1 MKIGSRLFG
10 FLSQEQTSVGEEDY
24 EKPKRAKVGK
34 LAVVISILGVAAAVF
49 HIYALGI
56 RATSV
61 ILLRNIHLLCGFVL
75 IPLLYPASKKQVDR
89 VRLVDYLLIAVG
101 LSVSLY
107 VMFQDEDFFLRAG
120 VAPTTG
126 DLVFGALAIL
136 LVLIITKRVIGW
148 PLVIVTLFFLV
159 YAKFAIHFPGM
170 FVGKSHSLRN
180 IISYVFNI
188 EGIYGI
194 PIGVSS
200 TYVLLFILFGVFLK
214 QSGAGEF
221 YTDFAYSIAGRTRG
235 GPAKVAVISSAL
247 FGTISGSGIAN
258 VVTTGSITIPL
269 MKRTGFKAYYAGAVE
284 AVASTGGQIMPPVM
298 GAGAFLMAEIIGVPY
313 TKIMIAATLPALLY
327 FISVYYV
334 VDLQAA
340 RSGLQGLKASELPSL
355 KGVITRNGHLVIPLL
370 ILICTLMTGATPIKA
385 AFLSIIATIVVSTLK
400 KATRMGIRKIVS
412 SLENGVL
419 GCLEVIAACGCAGII
434 MALVALTGIG
444 LKLSAL
450 IVQISGSNLFLALLL
465 TAVIVIVLSMGL
477 PTTACYIVSATI
489 MAPGLTK
496 MGITPIQAHLFI
508 FYYACLSGITPP
520 VALVAY
526 PAGAIAKA
534 SPVTVSITAFRLGFV
549 GFLVPF
555 MFIYSPNL
563 LLIGNVGQVVV
574 AAITSLVG
582 AYFISVASEGWFG
595 GQVHAFSRLLL
606 LGGGIFMLIPGL
618 KTDGLGAVLVIVAG
632 VVEKLT
638 RKRFRTQPKLDG
650 GSLARNHRPWLR

>member
-10 FLSQEQTSVGEEDY
+10 FLSQEQASVREEDY

-34 LAVVISILGVAAAVF
+34 LAVVISILGVAAALF

-61 ILLRNIHLLCGFVL
+61 ILLRNVHLLCGFVL

-101 LSVSLY
+101 LSVSIY
-107 VMFQDEDFFLRAG
+107 VMLQDEDFFMRAG

-269 MKRTGFKAYYAGAVE
+269 MKRTGFKAYYAAAVE

-313 TKIMIAATLPALLY
+313 TKIMIAAALPALLY

-370 ILICTLMTGATPIKA
+370 ILIYTLMTGATPIKA

-400 KATRMGIRKIVS
+400 KATRMGIRKIVT
-412 SLENGVL
+412 SLEDGVL

-450 IVQISGSNLFLALLL
+450 IVQISGSNLFVALLL

-534 SPVTVSITAFRLGFV
+534 SPVTVSITAFRLGIV

-563 LLIGNVGQVVV
+563 LLIGNVGQVAV

-606 LGGGIFMLIPGL
+606 LGGGIFMLIPGV
-618 KTDGLGAVLVIVAG
+618 KTDALGAVLVIVAG
-632 VVEKLT
+632 AVEKLT
-638 RKRFRTQPKLDG
+638 RKRLRTP
-650 GSLARNHRPWLR
+650 A

>member
-1 MKIGSRLFG
+1 MKIGSRLFDL
-10 FLSQEQTSVGEEDY
+10 FSQEQTSVREEDY
-24 EKPKRAKVGK
+24 EKPKRSRVGK
-34 LAVVISILGVAAAVF
+34 LALAISILGVAAALF

-89 VRLVDYLLIAVG
+89 VRFIDYLLIAIG
-101 LSVSLY
+101 VSISIY
-107 VMFQDEDFFLRAG
+107 VMLQDEDFFLRAG
-120 VAPTTG
+120 VAPTKG
-126 DLVFGALAIL
+126 DLVFGSLAIL
-136 LVLIITKRVIGW
+136 LILIITKRVIGW
-148 PLVIVTLFFLV
+148 PLVVVTLFFLV
-159 YAKFAIHFPGM
+159 YAKFAIYFPGM
-170 FVGKSHSLRN
+170 FVGKSHSLTN

-269 MKRTGFKAYYAGAVE
+269 MKKTGFKGYYAGAVE

-313 TKIMIAATLPALLY
+313 TKIMIAAALPALLY
-327 FISVYYV
+327 FVSIYYV

-340 RSGLQGLKASELPSL
+340 RRGLQGLRPNELPSL
-355 KGVITRNGHLVIPLL
+355 KKVLFREGHLVIPLL
-370 ILICTLMTGATPIKA
+370 ILIYILLTGATPIKA
-385 AFLSIIATIVVSTLK
+385 AFYSILATILVSTLK
-400 KATRMGIRKIVS
+400 KETRMGIRKIFS
-412 SLENGVL
+412 SLEDGVL

-450 IVQISGSNLFLALLL
+450 IVQISGSNLFIALLL
-465 TAVIVIVLSMGL
+465 TAAIVIVLSMGL

-534 SPVTVSITAFRLGFV
+534 SPVTVSITAFRLGIV

-563 LLIGNVGQVVV
+563 LLIGNVGQVVI
-574 AAITSLVG
+574 AAITSLIG

-595 GQVHAFSRLLL
+595 GPVHALSRLLVL
-606 LGGGIFMLIPGL
+606 AGGIFMLIPGV
-618 KTDGLGAVLVIVAG
+618 KTDAMGAALVIVAAI
-632 VVEKLT
+632 VEKLI
-638 RKRFRTQPKLDG
+638 REKARTSG
-650 GSLARNHRPWLR
+650 

>member
-34 LAVVISILGVAAAVF
+34 LAVVISILGVAAALF

-107 VMFQDEDFFLRAG
+107 VMLQDEDFFMRAG

-136 LVLIITKRVIGW
+136 LVLILTKRVIGW

-370 ILICTLMTGATPIKA
+370 ILIWTLMTGATPIKA
-385 AFLSIIATIVVSTLK
+385 AFLSIIATIVVSTMK

-412 SLENGVL
+412 SLEDGVL

-534 SPVTVSITAFRLGFV
+534 SPVSVSITAFRLGFV

-555 MFIYSPNL
+555 MFVYSPNL

-595 GQVHAFSRLLL
+595 GQVHTFSRLLL
-606 LGGGIFMLIPGL
+606 LGGGIFMLIPGV

-632 VVEKLT
+632 VTEKLM
-638 RKRFRTQPKLDG
+638 RKTLRTP
-650 GSLARNHRPWLR
+650 A